1 MVYIK
6 TRAIYLRRVEW
17 DPNFFKMALRRN
29 AATYCQFRIFINF
42 PHFRKLFWNSAQRVL
57 SELIWRNHL
66 GTKENKLSPAKKTHI
81 LQNFCTSFNIF
92 LILDALLSSFI
103 PPTPKK
109 LGWVGYSFRAAKD
122 NCRDEENIENFFLI
136 KLTSMLGEREGQL
149 SIYMMPSISSKYTF
163 VSEPF

>member
-1 MVYIK
+1 MFLCFWNE
-6 TRAIYLRRVEW
+6 TWAEW
-17 DPNFFKMALRRN
+17 DPNFFKRALRRN

-122 NCRDEENIENFFLI
+122 NCIDEENMEHFFFDKTHLHV
-136 KLTSMLGEREGQL
+136 GREGGQVIN
-149 SIYMMPSISSKYTF
+149 IYDAVNF
-163 VSEPF
+163 L